1 MNNWFVGYTHTTYLN
16 WFVIT
21 TGSTEWICGTKSRF
35 LNKSFKPLYIYI
47 KKKNKERKNESKN
60 LQNLPENTPTN

>member
-1 MNNWFVGYTHTTYLN
+1 MQR
-16 WFVIT
+16 I
-21 TGSTEWICGTKSRF
+21 E
-35 LNKSFKPLYIYI
+35 PLYIYI